1 MKSLKTRRQFPLQML
16 GLAGVSAALASA
28 QPPPKTN
35 ISATKHPNLNAAQQL
50 CQQAY
55 DKVVAAQGANEF
67 DMQGHAQK
75 AKNLL
80 EQANTALKAAAL
92 AANAANKKKGQ

>member
-1 MKSLKTRRQFPLQML
+1 MKSLKTRRAFPLQVL
-16 GLAGVSAALASA
+16 GLAGLTAALAPA
-28 QPPPKTN
+28 QPKQTV
-35 ISATKHPNLNAAQQL
+35 SSSKHPNLAAAQNL

-55 DKVVAAQGANEF
+55 DKCVAAQGANEF

-80 EQANTALKAAAL
+80 EQANTQLKAAAT
-92 AANAANKKKGQ
+92 AANAANKKKAQ